1 MLIWTESMISR
12 HICWLLIP
20 ADVVRTVP
28 RLELIVLIKAC
39 ESGLENTGSDV
50 RTSGRTCLFSLGG
63 LLVSWR

>member
-1 MLIWTESMISR
+1 MPTESMR
-12 HICWLLIP
+12 QRRVCWLLIT
-20 ADVVRTVP
+20 AEGGRTVP

-50 RTSGRTCLFSLGG
+50 RTGGRTCLFSLGG

>member
-1 MLIWTESMISR
+1 MLIWNKSMISG
-12 HICWLLIP
+12 CVFWLLIP
-20 ADVVRTVP
+20 ADVGRTVP

-50 RTSGRTCLFSLGG
+50 RTGERTCLFSPGG